1 MVYLDCGG
9 KNLISTLSS
18 KKKKTKTK
26 LVCYL
31 DLSNVLGVLYTLLHS
46 IEKQN
51 LQIRCYQYS
60 HFIDE
65 ESEARDISKVTIKW
79 KRFFLVSVFI
89 NSKICGIGHWL
100 DDAQKKFWL

>member
-1 MVYLDCGG
+1 MKLLYFTFTFHYLYLAKFLGKGMVYLDCGG

-65 ESEARDISKVTIKW
+65 ESEARDISKVTIK
-79 KRFFLVSVFI
+79 
-89 NSKICGIGHWL
+89 
-100 DDAQKKFWL
+100 